1 MVLIKKK
8 ADLAKQILVQEES
21 KKKLEEIELQKA
33 LAEAKVAEE
42 AQKKAQ

>member
-1 MVLIKKK
+1 MELIKKK
-8 ADLAKQILVQEES
+8 ADLANQILVQEEN
-21 KKKLEEIELQKA
+21 KKKLEELELQKA